1 MIYHQNTGVV
11 PHNLLKAKLSAYG
24 FDKKSLM
31 FISAYLKSRK
41 QRTSIGSTF
50 SDLLNILFGVPLGSI
65 LGPILFIVFLSGLS
79 ELC

>member
-1 MIYHQNTGVV
+1 MIYYQNTGVV

-31 FISAYLKSRK
+31 LISAYLKSRK

-50 SDLLNILFGVPLGSI
+50 SDLLNILSGVPLGSI

-79 ELC
+79 EPC